1 MRLNEEPG
9 DPDRHGGTRQD
20 GDETA
25 LAPRMR
31 PLPARLLHAVCRIE
45 YDRRAACLGK
55 ELPKRDAAISLAIG
69 FQNS

>member
-1 MRLNEEPG
+1 
-9 DPDRHGGTRQD
+9 
-20 GDETA
+20 
-25 LAPRMR
+25 MR